1 MASLVFMAE
10 NAKNH
15 SEPAIQHSD
24 FEGGFTYSAADGNRI
39 NFNGTWNCPASPAP
53 YTQAFAYVSPTT
65 QNTCV
70 VIAKFTFNG
79 STATIEGTM
88 YVNEGATEM
97 KNSGIATAAMEVTDS
112 LAVSTNG
119 GSINA
124 PYLRGGI
131 DITGF

>member
-15 SEPAIQHSD
+15 SEPAIEHSD
-24 FEGGFTYSAADGNRI
+24 FEGGFTSSSADGNRT
-39 NFNGTWNCPASPAP
+39 NFNGKWICPASPAP

-65 QNTCV
+65 KNTCV
-70 VIAKFTFNG
+70 VIAKFSFDGTYG
-79 STATIEGTM
+79 TIEGTM

-97 KNSGIATAAMEVTDS
+97 QNSGFATAAMEVSDS
-112 LAVSTNG
+112 LAISTHA
-119 GSINA
+119 GSING